1 MIVIEGTIR
10 FSEGGLDIARPAME
24 TMIHATRAED
34 GCHEYSFSVDLLD
47 PTRIWVN
54 ERWETRAALEAHA
67 RSAHMAEWRDTA
79 IEIGVTERSLRLY
92 EAEPE
97 EL

>member
-10 FSEGGLDIARPAME
+10 FGEGGLDAARPAME
-24 TMIHATRAED
+24 AMIAATRAEA
-34 GCHEYSFSVDLLD
+34 GCHEYSFSIDLLD

-54 ERWETRAALEAHA
+54 ERWESRAALQAHGI
-67 RSAHMAEWRDTA
+67 SPHMAEWRKTVGA
-79 IEIGVTERSLRLY
+79 IGLTERSLRLY

-97 EL
+97 GF

>member
-10 FSEGGLDIARPAME
+10 FSDGGLDAARPAME
-24 TMIHATRAED
+24 AMIHATRAEA
-34 GCHEYSFSVDLLD
+34 GCHEYSFSIDFLD

-54 ERWETRAALEAHA
+54 ERWESRAALQAHA
-67 RSAHMAEWRDTA
+67 GSAHMTEWRIAAT
-79 IEIGVTERSLRLY
+79 EIGLTERSLRLY

>member
-10 FSEGGLDIARPAME
+10 FSQGGLDAARSAME

-34 GCHEYSFSVDLLD
+34 GCHEYSFSLDFLD

-54 ERWETRAALEAHA
+54 ERWESRAALQAHA
-67 RSAHMAEWRDTA
+67 RSAHMAEWRTIA
-79 IEIGVTERSLRLY
+79 TEIGLTERSLRLY

>member
-10 FSEGGLDIARPAME
+10 FSQGGFDAARPAME
-24 TMIHATRAED
+24 AMIHATRAED
-34 GCHEYSFSVDLLD
+34 GCREYSFSVDLLD
-47 PTRIWVN
+47 AERIWVN
-54 ERWETRAALEAHA
+54 ERWESRDALGAHS
-67 RSAHMAEWRDTA
+67 RSPHMAEWRDTA
-79 IEIGVTERSLRLY
+79 EKIGLTERSLRLY

>member
-10 FSEGGLDIARPAME
+10 FSEGGLDLARPAME
-24 TMIHATRAED
+24 AMIHATRAED
-34 GCHEYSFSVDLLD
+34 GCHEYSFSVDFLD

-54 ERWETRAALEAHA
+54 ERWESRGALQAHA
-67 RSAHMAEWRDTA
+67 RSRHMAEWRDA
-79 IEIGVTERSLRLY
+79 VAEIGLTERSLRLY

-97 EL
+97 DL